1 MILDS
6 AGVLSFR
13 FKDNRLEVML
23 VHPGGPFW
31 AGKDERG
38 WSIPKGI
45 FEEGESPLEAAK
57 REFFEE
63 TGCQIDGKFIY
74 LGEIKQPSRKIVHIW
89 ALEKDLDETEVV
101 SNTFAMEWP
110 KKSGIM
116 KEYPEIDK
124 ASWFDVIQAKEKLHK
139 GQVGFIDRLIEA
151 LSYKPKNMDRE
162 GGKIHEKNIDI
173 QKGKDSSS
181 QPQLTWWLQ
190 D

>member
-1 MILDS
+1 MILGS
-6 AGVLSFR
+6 AGILPFR

-31 AGKDERG
+31 TGKDERA
-38 WSIPKGI
+38 WSIPKGV
-45 FEEGESPLEAAK
+45 FEEGESPLKAAK

-63 TGCQIDGKFIY
+63 TGRQIEGKLMD

-101 SNTFAMEWP
+101 SNTFTMEWP
-110 KKSGIM
+110 KKSGIV

-124 ASWFDVIQAKEKLHK
+124 AGWFDVSQAKEKLHK

-151 LSYKPKNMDRE
+151 LGYKPKNIDRE
-162 GGKIHEKNIDI
+162 SKK
-173 QKGKDSSS
+173 K
-181 QPQLTWWLQ
+181 
-190 D
+190 